1 MERFIDYVTNVVAME
16 QGQRLRPVYAI
27 LPEQPIEER
36 GDPEPGGAIDGHGPV
51 RIGNAAADQIQH
63 DVYGSVM
70 LAASPLFFDERL
82 PRKGDESLYRHAG
95 AAWADGAR
103 PVARAR
109 RRYLGVS
116 RPHAHPHLFRDH
128 VLGGLRPAFPH
139 RA

>member
-1 MERFIDYVTNVVAME
+1 M
-16 QGQRLRPVYAI
+16 
-27 LPEQPIEER
+27 
-36 GDPEPGGAIDGHGPV
+36 

-70 LAASPLFFDERL
+70 LAASLMFFDERL
-82 PRKGDESLYRHAG
+82 PSKGDESLYAMLEQLGRTALDQSL
-95 AAWADGAR
+95 A
-103 PVARAR
+103 AR

-116 RPHAHPHLFRDH
+116 RPHAGPHLLRDH